1 MAVKEKT
8 KIGIPR
14 ALLYHKYYK
23 LWENFFEGLNC
34 QIVLSPQTN
43 KKILERGANLAID
56 ESCLSLKIFLGH
68 VDYLK
73 DKADYIFIPHIVS
86 LHRGEEICV
95 KLMAMYDIACNTFK
109 NANFIEY
116 TVDADKFLPE
126 FIGFLKLGWSF
137 SKNPFLIISAYL
149 KAKKEQENLRQKLIN
164 EQEKKIASFKPGR
177 PAILIVSHP
186 YTIYDSF
193 LGKPIIDFLDKEG
206 VDVIY
211 SDIADKDKIKNLSD
225 NISSDLYWTYNKE
238 LLGGLELYK
247 DKADGIIFLVTFPC
261 GPDALV
267 VNLCQNKI
275 KKPMI
280 TIILDELQGEAGLRT
295 RLESFV
301 DILKIRKKKNGR
313 KRN

>member
-1 MAVKEKT
+1 MISKEKI

-14 ALLYHKYYK
+14 ALLYHKYHK
-23 LWENFFEGLNC
+23 LWESFFEGLNF
-34 QIVLSPQTN
+34 QVVVSPQTN
-43 KKILERGANLAID
+43 KKILEKGANLAID

-73 DKADYIFIPHIVS
+73 DKANYILIPHIVS
-86 LHRGEEICV
+86 LHRKEEICV
-95 KLMAMYDIACNTFK
+95 KIMALYDIACNTFK
-109 NANFIEY
+109 NVNFIEY
-116 TVDADKFLPE
+116 TVDVNKFKPE
-126 FIGFLKLGWSF
+126 ILGFLKLGWSLK
-137 SKNPFLIISAYL
+137 KNPISVIKAYL
-149 KAKKEQENLRQKLIN
+149 KAKKDQENFQQNLIKQ
-164 EQEKKIASFKPGR
+164 QEEKIISMKPGR
-177 PAILIVSHP
+177 PVILIVSHP

-193 LGKPIIDFLDKEG
+193 LGIPIIDFLEKEG
-206 VDVIY
+206 VDIIY
-211 SDIADKDKIKNLSD
+211 SDIAGEDKIKNLSN

-247 DKADGIIFLVTFPC
+247 DKADGIIFVVTFPC

-280 TIILDELQGEAGLRT
+280 SIILDELQGEAGLKT

-301 DILKIRKKKNGR
+301 DIIKLKKKISV
-313 KRN
+313 

>member
-1 MAVKEKT
+1 M

-23 LWENFFEGLNC
+23 LWESFFEGLNC
-34 QIVLSPQTN
+34 QVVVSPQTN
-43 KKILERGANLAID
+43 KEILEKGANLAID

-68 VDYLK
+68 IDYLR

-86 LHRGEEICV
+86 LHKKEEICV
-95 KLMAMYDIACNTFK
+95 KLMALYDIARNTFE
-109 NANFIEY
+109 NVNFVEY
-116 TVDADKFLPE
+116 TVDVNKLMPE
-126 FIGFLKLGWSF
+126 FFGFLKLGWNF
-137 SKNPFLIISAYL
+137 NKNPFLIINAYL
-149 KAKKEQENLRQKLIN
+149 KAKKTQEDFRQNLIKEQDAKIN
-164 EQEKKIASFKPGR
+164 SIEPGR
-177 PAILIVSHP
+177 PTILIVSHP

-193 LGKPIIDFLDKEG
+193 LGKPIINFLEKEG
-206 VDVIY
+206 VDIIY
-211 SDIADKDKIKNLSD
+211 SDIADKDKIKNLSN

-247 DKADGIIFLVTFPC
+247 DKVDGIIFLVTFPC

-275 KKPMI
+275 KKTMI
-280 TIILDELQGEAGLRT
+280 TIILDELQGEAGLKT

-301 DILKIRKKKNGR
+301 DILKLRKKNG
-313 KRN
+313 KRQ

>member
-1 MAVKEKT
+1 MDKKIT
-8 KIGIPR
+8 IGIPR

-23 LWENFFEGLNC
+23 LWEDFFSGLNC
-34 QIVLSPQTN
+34 QVVTSPQTN
-43 KKILERGANLAID
+43 KKILEKGANIAID

-73 DKADYIFIPHIVS
+73 DKVDYIFVPHIVS
-86 LHRGEEICV
+86 LHRKEEVCV
-95 KLMAMYDIACNTFK
+95 KILALYDIACNTFK
-109 NANFIEY
+109 NVNFVEY
-116 TVDADKFLPE
+116 TIDVNKLKPE
-126 FIGFLKLGWSF
+126 ILGFFKLGWNF
-137 SKNPFLIISAYL
+137 SKNPFLIINAYL
-149 KAKKEQENLRQKLIN
+149 KAKKAQNDLRKNLIEEQD
-164 EQEKKIASFKPGR
+164 KKIDSFDPDR

-193 LGKPIIDFLDKEG
+193 LGKPITDFLEKEG
-206 VDVIY
+206 VDIIY
-211 SDIADKDKIKNLSD
+211 SDVADKDKIKNLSK

-238 LLGGLELYK
+238 LLGGVELYK
-247 DKADGIIFLVTFPC
+247 DKVDGIIFLITFPC

-301 DILKIRKKKNGR
+301 DILKIRKKSNG
-313 KRN
+313 KSN

>member
-1 MAVKEKT
+1 MSKEKI

-23 LWENFFEGLNC
+23 LWESFFEALNC
-34 QIVLSPQTN
+34 QVVLSPQTN
-43 KKILERGANLAID
+43 KKILEKGVNLAID

-68 VDYLK
+68 VDSLIG
-73 DKADYIFIPHIVS
+73 KADYIFIPHIVS
-86 LHRGEEICV
+86 LHKREEICV
-95 KLMAMYDIACNTFK
+95 KLMAMYDIARNTFRG
-109 NANFIEY
+109 ANFIEY
-116 TVDADKFLPE
+116 TVDVNKFTPE
-126 FIGFLKLGWSF
+126 IFGFLKLGWNF
-137 SKNPFLIISAYL
+137 SRNPILIANAYL
-149 KAKKEQENLRQKLIN
+149 KAKKEQENFRNNLIK
-164 EQEKKIASFKPGR
+164 EQDEKIAGMKPES

-193 LGKPIIDFLDKEG
+193 LGGPIINFLRKEG
-206 VDVIY
+206 VEVIY
-211 SDIADKDKIKNLSD
+211 SDIADEDKIKNLSD

-247 DKADGIIFLVTFPC
+247 DRVDGIIFLVTFPC

-280 TIILDELQGEAGLRT
+280 TIILDELQGEAGLKT

-301 DILKIRKKKNGR
+301 DILKIRKKNG
-313 KRN
+313 KSKQN